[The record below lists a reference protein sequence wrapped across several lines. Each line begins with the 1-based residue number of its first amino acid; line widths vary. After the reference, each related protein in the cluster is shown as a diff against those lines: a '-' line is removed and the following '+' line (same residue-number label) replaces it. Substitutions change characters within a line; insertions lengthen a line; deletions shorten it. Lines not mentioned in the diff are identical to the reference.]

1 MKYIQKTIFK
11 TILMKSKIHNNLIH
25 HLIFVSYEIHSQKRV
40 KIFYEIRI
48 LDDSRYCIEGI
59 AIPSIGSIG
68 LIGNLIVVGVLFC
81 LIRNNSEQGSQR
93 NFDVTLMSLA
103 IIDFILLI
111 MYITDSYIQNHFDPI
126 NVEQSKEPLWYKVKT
141 IYVLFIKYI

>member
-1 MKYIQKTIFK
+1 MPDSPK
-11 TILMKSKIHNNLIH
+11 KSCKSWFQVI
-25 HLIFVSYEIHSQKRV
+25 
-40 KIFYEIRI
+40 
-48 LDDSRYCIEGI
+48 DDSRYWIEGI

-68 LIGNLIVVGVLFC
+68 LIGNFIVAGVLFC
-81 LIRNNSEQGSQR
+81 LIRNNSDQGSQR

-126 NVEQSKEPLWYKVKT
+126 SVEQSKEPLWYKVKIT
-141 IYVLFIKYI
+141 